1 MTWIVDRSRNT
12 IFQFR
17 RVVTFLFSHFLCNLL
32 SDEAQARKITARVRI
47 GCEERSVT
55 SHVSGGCTSA
65 PWRGRARY
73 ELFRKIGHR
82 LSSSPAKPRS
92 SPTVCDDSST
102 KFSSLISRCLSTAS
116 RPRFHHASFL
126 QLLHRQRENATKRET
141 SDFRFF
147 KPCTLRTCT
156 LFISTCRNFLLVLI
170 ERALRRHD
178 HRLFHFFLL
187 LEKLP
192 APRIIQASDHF
203 LAIYRSIDT
212 VRSTVKETPSV
223 SFVPILFAA

>member
-1 MTWIVDRSRNT
+1 MLVTNCSAKSGTAFPLLLRST
-12 IFQFR
+12 
-17 RVVTFLFSHFLCNLL
+17 
-32 SDEAQARKITARVRI
+32 E
-47 GCEERSVT
+47 
-55 SHVSGGCTSA
+55 
-65 PWRGRARY
+65 
-73 ELFRKIGHR
+73 
-82 LSSSPAKPRS
+82 KPRS
-92 SPTVCDDSST
+92 SPTACDDSST

-192 APRIIQASDHF
+192 APRIIQASNHF
-203 LAIYRSIDT
+203 LSIVSRDLSIHRS